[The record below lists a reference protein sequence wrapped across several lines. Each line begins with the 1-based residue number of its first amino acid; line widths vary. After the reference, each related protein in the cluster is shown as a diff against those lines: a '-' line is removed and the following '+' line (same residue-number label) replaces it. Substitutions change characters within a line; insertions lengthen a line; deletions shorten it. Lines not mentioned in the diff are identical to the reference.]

1 MGDVRSVSRA
11 VRLLLWGILLRVA
24 SGTRADDLDFNGTII
39 SLDAEGR
46 TFEALGGCDGRIVAG
61 GTKAAVA
68 EKLRPGFAAV
78 DLRGRTVLPGFY
90 AAHDPFPDS
99 GLNELS
105 KVDLNGLPI
114 GAIRTMEELI
124 AALKRK
130 AEAIPAGG
138 WVVGWGYDDTL
149 LAEAHHP
156 TRSDLDRVS
165 TRHPIWIVH
174 ISGHLG
180 VANSRALEIAG
191 VTKATEPP
199 RGGRIRL
206 DPQTGE
212 PKGAFEEAGAC
223 AW

>member
-1 MGDVRSVSRA
+1 MDGSWRGEPRRRWRRSCAR
-11 VRLLLWGILLRVA
+11 
-24 SGTRADDLDFNGTII
+24 
-39 SLDAEGR
+39 
-46 TFEALGGCDGRIVAG
+46 
-61 GTKAAVA
+61 
-68 EKLRPGFAAV
+68 GFAAV
-78 DLRGRTVLPGFY
+78 DLRGRTVLPGFC

-105 KVDLNGLPI
+105 KVDLNGPPI
-114 GAIRTMEELI
+114 GAIRTMDELI

-149 LAEAHHP
+149 LAEAPHP
-156 TRSDLDRVS
+156 TRNDLDRVS

>member
-1 MGDVRSVSRA
+1 M
-11 VRLLLWGILLRVA
+11 
-24 SGTRADDLDFNGTII
+24 
-39 SLDAEGR
+39 
-46 TFEALGGCDGRIVAG
+46 
-61 GTKAAVA
+61 
-68 EKLRPGFAAV
+68 
-78 DLRGRTVLPGFY
+78 LPGFY

-105 KVDLNGLPI
+105 KVDLNGPPI
-114 GAIRTMEELI
+114 GAIRTMDELI

-138 WVVGWGYDDTL
+138 WVVSWGYDDTL
-149 LAEAHHP
+149 LAEAPHP
-156 TRSDLDRVS
+156 TRTDLGRVSNAAPGLDRAY
-165 TRHPIWIVH
+165 
-174 ISGHLG
+174 LG
-180 VANSRALEIAG
+180 ASRRGQFAG

-212 PKGAFEEAGAC
+212 PKGAFEEAGTC